1 MVFSSVFKE
10 KPTAP
15 VQRKSLLATVGGP
28 EADVPQSLGEA
39 LLATMLDFWRKLFL
53 DFLGILRDHQEVT
66 VNKTELIGKI
76 SEVSELSRREA
87 ERALDSTLYAIS
99 SAVKGGDAVRITGF
113 GTFKLRPRAA
123 RTGRNPQTGAAVRIK
138 ASNGIGFQAGAT
150 LKNQLNSRGAV
161 PRPAAASTASAAPAA
176 KAPAAKA
183 PAKKAPA
190 KKAPAKKAT
199 TKKAGAKKV
208 PATRKAAAARVP
220 TKRVAGAKSAPQ
232 KRAAQQA
239 LTQ

>member
-1 MVFSSVFKE
+1 
-10 KPTAP
+10 
-15 VQRKSLLATVGGP
+15 
-28 EADVPQSLGEA
+28 
-39 LLATMLDFWRKLFL
+39 MLDFCVKLFL

-87 ERALDSTLYAIS
+87 EKALDSTLYAIS

-138 ASNGIGFQAGAT
+138 ASNGIAFAAGAT
-150 LKNQLNSRGAV
+150 LKSQLNSRGAI
-161 PRPAAASTASAAPAA
+161 PKPAAAAPAPAKAAPAA
-176 KAPAAKA
+176 AKKAPAAKAPAKKAPAAKA

-190 KKAPAKKAT
+190 KKAPVAKKAPAAKAPA
-199 TKKAGAKKV
+199 KKAPAKAPAKKA
-208 PATRKAAAARVP
+208 PAKKAPAKKAPAKKAA
-220 TKRVAGAKSAPQ
+220 KR
-232 KRAAQQA
+232 
-239 LTQ
+239 

>member
-1 MVFSSVFKE
+1 
-10 KPTAP
+10 
-15 VQRKSLLATVGGP
+15 
-28 EADVPQSLGEA
+28 
-39 LLATMLDFWRKLFL
+39 MLDFCVKLFL

-87 ERALDSTLYAIS
+87 EKALDSTLYAIS

-138 ASNGIGFQAGAT
+138 ASNGIAFAAGAT
-150 LKNQLNSRGAV
+150 LKSQLNSRGAI
-161 PRPAAASTASAAPAA
+161 PKPAAAAPAPAKAAPAA
-176 KAPAAKA
+176 AKKAPAAKAPAAKAPAKKAPAAKAPAKKAPAKKAPVAKKAPAAKA

-190 KKAPAKKAT
+190 KKAPAKKAPA
-199 TKKAGAKKV
+199 KKAPAKK
-208 PATRKAAAARVP
+208 AA
-220 TKRVAGAKSAPQ
+220 KR
-232 KRAAQQA
+232 
-239 LTQ
+239 